1 MEEMQMSS
9 EKRRFSRVP
18 FTVKVEVTVGKE
30 TYSSD
35 IIDNLSV
42 GGCLLPLLADLKPQ
56 KTCFMKILL
65 SETDDGPVIKVEGKI
80 IRCSSGTAAIKFTG
94 IDPDSLF
101 HLQNIIRY
109 NYPDSDQVEKEIN
122 DHPGLV

>member
-1 MEEMQMSS
+1 MPS

-18 FTVKVEVTVGKE
+18 FKVKVTVTVGKE
-30 TYSSD
+30 AYISD
-35 IIDNLSV
+35 SIDNLSV
-42 GGCLLPLLADLKPQ
+42 GGCLLPLKADIKPLQ
-56 KTCFMKILL
+56 TCYMKILL
-65 SETDDGPVIKVEGKI
+65 GDSDEGPVVEVEGQI
-80 IRCSSGTAAIKFTG
+80 IRCTAGMTAIKFTG

-109 NYPDSDQVEKEIN
+109 NYPDSDQVEKEII